1 MLDLILL
8 AFDPE
13 VPFILA
19 VMGVSGRHG
28 ETLHCQG
35 QAEQRGKRWGTDV
48 MEVSGSKEAQAS
60 RAN

>member
-35 QAEQRGKRWGTDV
+35 QAEQRGK
-48 MEVSGSKEAQAS
+48 
-60 RAN
+60 